1 MRRPRPSTECGG
13 RLRYQVQID
22 GVDYDLEIDRSPQG
36 TTVKLGDRSAPADL
50 VRIGGSAV
58 YSLILEDSSHEISV
72 HKRNGD
78 LEIVV
83 GGQAYLARVRD
94 ERAMKIAA
102 AGGGATDGATGA
114 IVRAPMP
121 GVVVGIGV
129 GVGDEVSPG
138 QGVVTLEAMKM
149 ENELKSASGGTVREI
164 RVEVG
169 QGVSQGEAL
178 VVIE

>member
-1 MRRPRPSTECGG
+1 
-13 RLRYQVQID
+13 LRYRVRIE
-22 GVDYDLEIDRSPQG
+22 GTDYELEVGRTDAG
-36 TTVKLGDRSAPADL
+36 TVITLGDRSERADL
-50 VRIGGSAV
+50 VRIGESPV
-58 YSLILEDSSHEISV
+58 YSLVLEDRSYEISV
-72 HKRNGD
+72 HRRNGQ
-78 LEIVV
+78 LEVAL
-83 GGQAYLARVRD
+83 GGQTYLAGVLD

-102 AGGGATDGATGA
+102 AAGGAAEGATGE
-114 IVRAPMP
+114 IVKAPMP

-149 ENELKSASGGTVREI
+149 ENELKSASGGTVKEI

-169 QGVSQGEAL
+169 QGVAQGEAL

>member
-1 MRRPRPSTECGG
+1 
-13 RLRYQVQID
+13 LRYQVQID
-22 GVDYDLEIDRSPQG
+22 GVDYDLEIDRSG
-36 TTVKLGDRSAPADL
+36 GGATVTLGERSASADL

-58 YSLILEDSSHEISV
+58 YSLILGDSSYEISV

-83 GGQAYLARVRD
+83 GGQTYAARVRD

-102 AGGGATDGATGA
+102 AGGGTAEAGAGE
-114 IVRAPMP
+114 IVKAPMP
-121 GVVVGIGV
+121 GVVVGIAV

-149 ENELKSASGGTVREI
+149 ENELKSAAGGTVKEI

>member
-1 MRRPRPSTECGG
+1 M
-13 RLRYQVQID
+13 RYQVQID
-22 GVDYDLEIDRSPQG
+22 GEDYDLEIVRSAG
-36 TTVKLGDRSAPADL
+36 STTVTVGERSTPADL

-58 YSLILEDSSHEISV
+58 YSLILGDSSHEISV

-83 GGQAYLARVRD
+83 GGQAYSARVRD

-102 AGGGATDGATGA
+102 AGGGASEGAAGA

-149 ENELKSASGGTVREI
+149 ENELKSASGGTVKEI

>member
-1 MRRPRPSTECGG
+1 M
-13 RLRYQVQID
+13 RYQVVID
-22 GVDYDLEIDRSPQG
+22 DVEFELEVDRSGGG
-36 TTVKLGDRSAPADL
+36 TTVTLGDRTDRADL
-50 VRIGGSAV
+50 VRIGQSPV
-58 YSLILEDSSHEISV
+58 YSLILGDASYEISV
-72 HKRNGD
+72 HRRNGD
-78 LEIVV
+78 LEIVL
-83 GGQAYLARVRD
+83 GGQTYTAKVLD

-102 AGGGATDGATGA
+102 AGGGAAEGDAGE
-114 IVRAPMP
+114 VVKAPMP
-121 GVVVGIGV
+121 GIVVGIAV

-169 QGVSQGEAL
+169 QGVTQGEAL